1 MSFLYTYQVPE
12 DSSTMIAQEEFYQIA
27 VLVAMQ
33 VASTLSTLSIQQA
46 MIHLTR
52 YFLQSRVMVNNID
65 KQRGWE

>member
-1 MSFLYTYQVPE
+1 
-12 DSSTMIAQEEFYQIA
+12 MIAQEEFYQIA